1 MFSNDELKKI
11 SKLPESVLREKITLA
26 LKASGNSP
34 DNVNISTQDINKLK
48 TMLSGLSDK
57 DVEKIMSSVP
67 RETVESIK
75 QKLEESM

>member
-26 LKASGNSP
+26 LKASGNSS